1 MLPGMRRTLTLTSA
15 ALLLA
20 LTGCSTAAGTTGSSD
35 ATTPTTAASPASSA
49 PISVTVS
56 STADAVAGDLNATT
70 AMTQL
75 ATKVQTAKL
84 TGVITENNDS
94 NNLIGRPHQY
104 TSKVT
109 FKDSRISASDTAYLK
124 PGDVELGGAIEVF
137 GTPADATARA
147 KYIQAVTASI
157 PAFAEYDYVHGNVL
171 VRVSHFL
178 KPSQAKGYGQ
188 AIDSIG

>member
-1 MLPGMRRTLTLTSA
+1 MRRTLTLTSA

-20 LTGCSTAAGTTGSSD
+20 LTGCSSAASTTGSSD
-35 ATTPTTAASPASSA
+35 AATPTTGTSPASSA
-49 PISVTVS
+49 TTSVTVS
-56 STADAVAGDLNATT
+56 SKAVATSGDLTATT
-70 AMTQL
+70 AMALLT
-75 ATKVQTAKL
+75 AKVPTAKL
-84 TGVITENNDS
+84 TGVITENNDG

-109 FKDSRISASDTAYLK
+109 FKDSRISAGDTVGFKA
-124 PGDVELGGAIEVF
+124 GDLEFGGAVEVF

-157 PAFAEYDYVHGNVL
+157 PALAEYDYVHGTVL

-178 KPSQAKGYGQ
+178 KPSQAKGYEQ
-188 AIDSIG
+188 AVGSIG